1 MHAYRIRIAYI
12 AWAMPMATIQLQQQA
27 ASATRQSPP
36 WSPQWHAVHRRR
48 RRCAAVGAC
57 VGGLPWARPLPAC
70 RDGLAIMWRTL
81 VPLALALPGSTSRR
95 GCFTQ
100 LPGPL
105 DAEPVSALTATLV
118 AALTN
123 AEGGGLDWRRHGA
136 VSPVQQ
142 QHPFGTCWSFGS
154 TGTLEGIMVV
164 QGNRTLQKLSEQQ
177 LISCETLDSI
187 KGGPSPDETVML
199 LASPLHPY

>member
-1 MHAYRIRIAYI
+1 
-12 AWAMPMATIQLQQQA
+12 
-27 ASATRQSPP
+27 
-36 WSPQWHAVHRRR
+36 
-48 RRCAAVGAC
+48 
-57 VGGLPWARPLPAC
+57 
-70 RDGLAIMWRTL
+70 MWRTL

-105 DAEPVSALTATLV
+105 DAEPVSARTATLV

-123 AEGGGLDWRRHGA
+123 AEGGGLDWRRHSA

-177 LISCETLDSI
+177 LISCETLDAI
-187 KGGPSPDETVML
+187 KGGPAPVVPWQWL
-199 LASPLHPY
+199 LDNAGGYADTAADYRYNHSCNLCAACGPVPCLPVCLCLSGPLCGSAGA